1 MNDWRQPESWR
12 HRHDWFSELRDL
24 WTFASTAECPM
35 YVWHLFTIQLN
46 IVLILIGLSNGIDLW
61 VMVLVS
67 VMLHF
72 LRVISI
78 P

>member
-1 MNDWRQPESWR
+1 
-12 HRHDWFSELRDL
+12 
-24 WTFASTAECPM
+24 M